1 MIAQEEEA
9 RCDSVS
15 PGFSKN
21 RQQMDGNKLMGGKK
35 NKIVVDYDKY

>member
-15 PGFSKN
+15 LGFSKS
-21 RQQMDGNKLMGGKK
+21 RQQMDGNKLMGRKK
-35 NKIVVDYDKY
+35 EQNSCGL